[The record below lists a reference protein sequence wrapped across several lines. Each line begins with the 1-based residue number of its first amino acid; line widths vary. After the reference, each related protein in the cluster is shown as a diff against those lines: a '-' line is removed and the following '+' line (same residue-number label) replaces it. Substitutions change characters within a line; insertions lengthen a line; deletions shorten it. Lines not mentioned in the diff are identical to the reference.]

1 MYTRILS
8 TSQSLAGFLLN
19 RFAADPADL
28 GAFFGGGAAA
38 GDVYLSTPQ
47 ELTGKS
53 GLSLWLYRVS
63 RDDTRL
69 NDPPRRRTL
78 PSGQI
83 EIVPPPLPLRLHYLM
98 TPLAKDQPELE
109 QRILGAVLQAFY
121 STPILSGSDLAGDL
135 AGTRAQV
142 FVRLEALSLDETA
155 RVWEALSSSFQLC
168 VSYEVTLA
176 NIEPAVLPQRESLVE
191 SVHPRVAQLVGGEA

>member
-8 TSQSLAGFLLN
+8 TSQSLAGLLLR
-19 RFAADPADL
+19 RFVADVADL
-28 GAFFGGGAAA
+28 GTFFGGGAAA
-38 GDVYLSTPQ
+38 GNVYLSTPQ

-69 NDPPRRRTL
+69 NDPPRLRPL
-78 PSGQI
+78 ASGQI
-83 EIVPPPLPLRLHYLM
+83 EVVPPPLPLRLHYLM

-121 STPILSGSDLAGDL
+121 STPILSGSDLAGDF
-135 AGTRAQV
+135 AGTRAQIY
-142 FVRLEALSLDETA
+142 VRLEALSLDETA

-176 NIEPAVLPQRESLVE
+176 NIDSAVLPQREALVE
-191 SVHPRVAQLVGGEA
+191 SVHPRMAQLVGEAS

>member
-8 TSQSLAGFLLN
+8 TSQSLAGLLLR
-19 RFAADPADL
+19 RFVADVADL
-28 GAFFGGGAAA
+28 GSFFGGGAAA
-38 GDVYLSTPQ
+38 GNVYLSTPQ

-69 NDPPRRRTL
+69 NDPPRLRPL
-78 PSGQI
+78 ASGQI
-83 EIVPPPLPLRLHYLM
+83 EVVPPPLPLRLHYLM

-121 STPILSGSDLAGDL
+121 STPILSGSDLAGDF
-135 AGTRAQV
+135 AGTRAQIY
-142 FVRLEALSLDETA
+142 VRLEALSLDETA

-176 NIEPAVLPQRESLVE
+176 NIDSAVLPQREALVE
-191 SVHPRVAQLVGGEA
+191 SVHPRVAQLVGEAS

>member
-8 TSQSLAGFLLN
+8 TSKSLAGFLLN

-28 GAFFGGGAAA
+28 GSFFGGAAAA

-69 NDPPRRRTL
+69 NDPPRRRPL
-78 PSGQI
+78 PSGQV

-135 AGTRAQV
+135 AGTRGQII
-142 FVRLEALSLDETA
+142 VRLEALSLDETA

-168 VSYEVTLA
+168 VSYEVTIA
-176 NIEPAVLPQRESLVE
+176 NIEPAQLPQRESLVE
-191 SVHPRVAQLVGGEA
+191 SVHPRVAQLVGEEA

>member
-1 MYTRILS
+1 MHTRILS
-8 TSQSLAGFLLN
+8 TSQSLAAFLLN
-19 RFAADPADL
+19 RFRADPADL
-28 GAFFGGGAAA
+28 GGFFGGGAAA

-69 NDPPRRRTL
+69 NDPPRLRPL
-78 PSGQI
+78 PSGQV
-83 EIVPPPLPLRLHYLM
+83 ELVPPPLPLRLHYLM
-98 TPLAKDQPELE
+98 TPLAKDQPEFE

-121 STPILSGSDLAGDL
+121 STPILSGSDLAGDFG
-135 AGTRAQV
+135 GTRAQIY
-142 FVRLEALSLDETA
+142 VRLEALSLDETA

-176 NIEPAVLPQRESLVE
+176 NIDSAVLPQRENVVE
-191 SVHPRVAQLVGGEA
+191 SVHPRVAQLVGQGA

>member
-1 MYTRILS
+1 
-8 TSQSLAGFLLN
+8 
-19 RFAADPADL
+19 
-28 GAFFGGGAAA
+28 
-38 GDVYLSTPQ
+38 VYLSTPQ

-69 NDPPRRRTL
+69 NDPPRRRSL
-78 PSGQI
+78 PSGQV
-83 EIVPPPLPLRLHYLM
+83 ELVPPPLPLRLHYLM

-121 STPILSGSDLAGDL
+121 STPILSGSDLADAF
-135 AGTRAQV
+135 AGTRAQI

-155 RVWEALSSSFQLC
+155 RVWEALTSSFQLC

-176 NIEPAVLPQRESLVE
+176 NIEPDLLPQRESLVE
-191 SVHPRVAQLVGGEA
+191 SVHPRVAQLVAEAS

>member
-8 TSQSLAGFLLN
+8 TSQSLAGLLLR
-19 RFAADPADL
+19 RFVADVADL
-28 GAFFGGGAAA
+28 GTFFGGGAAA
-38 GDVYLSTPQ
+38 GNVYLSTPQ

-69 NDPPRRRTL
+69 NDPPRLRPL
-78 PSGQI
+78 ASGQI
-83 EIVPPPLPLRLHYLM
+83 EVVPPPLPLRLHYLM

-121 STPILSGSDLAGDL
+121 STPILSGSDLAGDF
-135 AGTRAQV
+135 AGTRAQIY
-142 FVRLEALSLDETA
+142 VRLEALSLDETA

-176 NIEPAVLPQRESLVE
+176 NIDSAVLPQRESLVE
-191 SVHPRVAQLVGGEA
+191 SVHPRVAQLVGEAS

>member
-8 TSQSLAGFLLN
+8 TSQSLVGFLKR
-19 RFAADPADL
+19 RFAADPVDL
-28 GAFFGGGAAA
+28 GSFFGGGAAA

-63 RDDTRL
+63 RDDMRL
-69 NDPPRRRTL
+69 NDPPRLRPL
-78 PSGQI
+78 PSGQV
-83 EIVPPPLPLRLHYLM
+83 EVVPPPLPLRLHYLM

-121 STPILSGSDLAGDL
+121 STPILSGGDLAGDF
-135 AGTRAQV
+135 AGSRAQV

-155 RVWEALSSSFQLC
+155 RD
-168 VSYEVTLA
+168 
-176 NIEPAVLPQRESLVE
+176 RK
-191 SVHPRVAQLVGGEA
+191 SVV